1 MVHKLSSPMEVAKV
15 AALTS
20 NYLDQV
26 SCNTPPVNASQQPSR
41 VEFQQD
47 STDRSSKVSRPN
59 PCILEEVCDQRIRR
73 LT

>member
-1 MVHKLSSPMEVAKV
+1 MVHKLSGPIEVAKV

-26 SCNTPPVNASQQPSR
+26 SCNTLLMNASQQPSH
-41 VEFQQD
+41 VEFKQD
-47 STDRSSKVSRPN
+47 STDRSSKVSRPD

-73 LT
+73 